1 MQKRAR
7 WFRIFPGMKDADA
20 ISELSPGLAGRV
32 LTRAA
37 VVAAMA
43 LVVALAVRPIA
54 SYDVGYHL
62 AYGQHFLDTGEI
74 VQTNRFVYTH
84 LDPDILADPA
94 NLGPGCRYDNA
105 TDTYHF
111 VNANWLSQVV
121 MSAAW
126 RAGGSTGLGILQ
138 AGMIAAIF
146 LVVVA
151 TMRRATWH
159 GRPGHDFFSHGRDAR
174 ATVSWYW
181 IGPAVVLVAL
191 AGYERFNIR
200 PEVFGYLILVL
211 QWWLLV
217 GTSVVV
223 RFDRAH
229 RNPATAKR
237 DWRRVAGV
245 IGLQILAV
253 NLHSYFILGVTLVGA
268 MFTDIFLRWL
278 WARAVTHADM
288 ADLTPRLKWFGIAL
302 AGVVLACLVNPFFI
316 RGAIMPI
323 ETLLFMAKH
332 NIIGG
337 TPMPGERHPWAT
349 IGEFFSPF
357 AEGVRQTR
365 VITAYYVVLCVAG
378 VAGVVA
384 LMRRRW
390 GWVLVLVGMTL
401 ISTRMRRNIAP
412 AAMIIVPLAMI
423 ILTDGWNALREKLG
437 LNKPAKPLAGRAGA
451 VVALVTIALA
461 GWWTI
466 SVASNRFYFSER
478 RAWRFGWGVSEIT
491 VPLKAARWIDTHKP
505 AGKVFCD
512 YGVSSNLMYFTDP
525 HRRVPVLTNT
535 WAYPPY
541 VMKWVSDC
549 TNGRCDFEQ
558 AVSEYDIGTVVL
570 RLAHDTAPLMKT
582 LAKSEDW
589 SVADIGV
596 SHVVFLRRTG
606 TNAELAKKLG
616 ITKKNFDVS
625 GHIERIGKTDP
636 LRACALHST
645 ATLLYRMDWGRHAI
659 TVWRKCI
666 EMKPDYYEAIGSL
679 GICLALRGTGKMLLM
694 QAYQRNGKPSQAN
707 RARSE
712 GLSDWAEAEKLFKD
726 ALKINPDYDDAAR
739 NLRLLHNQM
748 ASFRRGVIIIPQMR

>member
-1 MQKRAR
+1 
-7 WFRIFPGMKDADA
+7 MKDADA
-20 ISELSPGLAGRV
+20 ISELSPGLVGRT

-37 VVAAMA
+37 VVAAVVMA
-43 LVVALAVRPIA
+43 VALAVRPIA

-62 AYGQHFLDTGEI
+62 AYGEHFLSTGEI

-94 NLGPGCRYDNA
+94 NLGPGCRYDKA

-121 MSAAW
+121 MSAVW
-126 RAGGSTGLGILQ
+126 RAAGSTGLGILQ

-146 LVVVA
+146 LTVVA
-151 TMRRATWH
+151 TMRRCGVAWH
-159 GRPGHDFFSHGRDAR
+159 W
-174 ATVSWYW
+174 V
-181 IGPAVVLVAL
+181 GPAVVLVAL

-211 QWWLLV
+211 QWWLIA
-217 GTSVVV
+217 GTG
-223 RFDRAH
+223 
-229 RNPATAKR
+229 R
-237 DWRRVAGV
+237 DKSRQMSEANLPEITQRRVAGV
-245 IGLQILAV
+245 IALQILAV
-253 NLHSYFILGVTLVGA
+253 NLHSYFILGPALVGA
-268 MFTDIFLRWL
+268 MFADVLLRRL
-278 WARAVTHADM
+278 WARFVTHSEAK
-288 ADLTPRLKWFGIAL
+288 APTPRLKWLGIAL

-332 NIIGG
+332 NIAGG

-357 AEGVRQTR
+357 AEGVRQMR

-390 GWVLVLVGMTL
+390 GWMLVLAGMTV

-423 ILTDGWNALREKLG
+423 ILTDGWNALRERLG

-451 VVALVTIALA
+451 VIALVTIALA
-461 GWWTI
+461 GWWTV

-491 VPLKAARWIDTHKP
+491 VPLESAKWIDTHKP

-570 RLAHDTAPLMKT
+570 RLAHDTTPLMKT

-589 SVADIGV
+589 SVADIGA

-606 TNAELAKKLG
+606 PNAELAKELG

-625 GHIERIGKTDP
+625 GHIERIVKTDP

-645 ATLLYRMDWGRHAI
+645 ATLLYRMGWGRHAI

-666 EMKPDYYEAIGSL
+666 ELQPDYYEAIGNL

-694 QAYQRNGKPSQAN
+694 QAYQRNGKPSPAN
-707 RARSE
+707 RARSG

-748 ASFRRGVIIIPQMR
+748 ASFRRGVIIVPQMR